1 MTDIS
6 LPGVITMGFHFI
18 ESMDALVSLVVD
30 PVAKT
35 PEMKICAVRA
45 TLETRYHLFDGHEG
59 VYCIKIE
66 KNRTGIRAIFS
77 NY

>member
-18 ESMDALVSLVVD
+18 ESMDAPFSLVVD

-35 PEMKICAVRA
+35 PETKICAVR
-45 TLETRYHLFDGHEG
+45 TTPKMWYHLFDGHDSG
-59 VYCIKIE
+59 MLH
-66 KNRTGIRAIFS
+66 KNREK
-77 NY
+77 